1 MVLRT
6 LQELY
11 YIPEPKNLHLLI
23 MCINYNIYCT
33 FSLYSSTV
41 CLVNYKKSGRYILG
55 LLYRPCDQHA

>member
-23 MCINYNIYCT
+23 MCINYNIY
-33 FSLYSSTV
+33 TV
-41 CLVNYKKSGRYILG
+41 HFHYTVRLCVWLIIRIRAICSRAIISPL
-55 LLYRPCDQHA
+55 